1 MLRRDILKN
10 GFLAAYLT
18 ATASLSLPVR
28 ADSTG
33 KVATFSGNASI
44 KFARALRLIGRE
56 QCIELARLLELSA
69 NKDEDI
75 SLHLRSAGIS
85 RSDVVII
92 ADALLSL
99 TRDEAS
105 SLRSF
110 SLSFNPEIGDA
121 GALAIARSLPLTL
134 RELGLVGCRIADRG
148 GEALLQWAQQASQLQ
163 MICIEDNRFSQPLR
177 ARFQALAQ
185 RNRSLM
191 VVV

>member
-1 MLRRDILKN
+1 MLRRDILKKVL
-10 GFLAAYLT
+10 LAAYLT
-18 ATASLSLPVR
+18 STATLSLPAL
-28 ADSTG
+28 ADSRG
-33 KVATFSGNASI
+33 KIATSSGNASI
-44 KFARALRLIGRE
+44 KLARALRLIGSE
-56 QCIELARLLELSA
+56 QCVELAQLLEFSTD
-69 NKDEDI
+69 KEEEI

-99 TRDEAS
+99 TRDEAL

-110 SLSFNPEIGDA
+110 SLSFNPEIGEA

-134 RELGLVGCRIADRG
+134 RELGLVGCGIADRG
-148 GEALLQWAQQASQLQ
+148 GEALFQWAQQASRLQ

-177 ARFQALAQ
+177 AQFQALAQ
-185 RNRSLM
+185 NNRNLL